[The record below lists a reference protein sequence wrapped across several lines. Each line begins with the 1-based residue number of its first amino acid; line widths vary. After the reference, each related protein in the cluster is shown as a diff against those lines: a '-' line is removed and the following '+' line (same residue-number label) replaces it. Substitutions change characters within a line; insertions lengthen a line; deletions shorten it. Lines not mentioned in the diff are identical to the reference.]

1 MAVSPVDISMMQRMN
16 DVAQIKH
23 NEITKPDVMQNAI
36 THDMEKQIYAN
47 AEQIRKKD
55 DANPSDTRHDARE
68 KGKNS
73 YFGNGGK
80 DKKRQEAEGKV
91 TIKGAGSFDMKI

>member
-23 NEITKPDVMQNAI
+23 NEMTKPDVQQNVI
-36 THDMEKQIYAN
+36 THDIEKQVNAN

-68 KGKNS
+68 KGKNT

-80 DKKRQEAEGKV
+80 DKKKHEEQGKV
-91 TIKGAGSFDMKI
+91 TVKGQGSFDMKI